1 MAGMLK
7 RKPAGQGAAKQGAE
21 RAESGRLAPLDA
33 LRGFAALGVS
43 VFSHYQHF
51 GGNKATYPLANLL
64 VFHWVYENAWLFV
77 DLFFILSGVVLTYR
91 YLASI
96 ASKAVSGRHFFNLRV
111 SRLFPLHVA
120 ALLVAAAVEWT
131 LMAQHQPPV
140 IYEKNDLYNF
150 TLQLFYLGTFF
161 EHGWSFNEP
170 SWSVAGEVL
179 VYLLFFV
186 FASRWRKSY
195 VTIAVL
201 SIAVGIAAQQP
212 SWNLPILN
220 ALLGRALV
228 GFFLGS
234 IGFLA
239 LERLDAR
246 GWGQAAGWACLGAFT
261 LICVLASFIGF
272 HEWIGSVPLPSALAV
287 FPLVIFASLRVRP
300 LAWLLSLRPLTFLGD
315 LSYAVYLIHVPLQMI
330 FLAIM
335 RARKVAIPTE
345 SPWLLVGF
353 AAVLVVAATLTHYGF
368 ERPAR
373 RWLRRRLE
381 ASPAPAAV
389 APAEAPS
396 AEGSAA

>member
-1 MAGMLK
+1 MKKDVDGT
-7 RKPAGQGAAKQGAE
+7 
-21 RAESGRLAPLDA
+21 RLAPLDA

-51 GGNKATYPLANLL
+51 GGTKATYPLANLL
-64 VFHWVYENAWLFV
+64 VFHWIYENAWLFV

-91 YLASI
+91 YLEPLGA
-96 ASKAVSGRHFFNLRV
+96 KAVSGRQFFNLRV
-111 SRLFPLHVA
+111 ARLFPLHVA

-131 LMAQHQPPV
+131 LMARHEPPV

-186 FASRWRKSY
+186 YASRYRANY
-195 VTIAVL
+195 VVIAVL
-201 SIAVGIAAQQP
+201 MIVVGIAAQQP
-212 SWNLPILN
+212 NWNLPILN
-220 ALLGRALV
+220 SLLGRALV

-234 IGFLA
+234 LGFLA
-239 LERLDAR
+239 LGRLDAR
-246 GWGQAAGWACLGAFT
+246 GWGRRAGWACLGA
-261 LICVLASFIGF
+261 LALVCVLASFIGF

-287 FPLVIFASLRVRP
+287 FPLVIFASLRVPP
-300 LAWLLSLRPLTFLGD
+300 LAWLLSLRPFTFLGD

-335 RARKVAIPTE
+335 RARKATIPTE

-353 AAVLVVAATLTHYGF
+353 AAVLLVAATATHYAF

-373 RWLRRRLE
+373 VWLRQRLD
-381 ASPAPAAV
+381 AKPNAPVVAA
-389 APAEAPS
+389 A
-396 AEGSAA
+396 